1 MRSTPLA
8 RFGIALVLALAAWLW
23 SWWPL
28 LAGLLWGFALKCDDA
43 CGGDG
48 WRESA
53 DAWQWQAIA
62 ALGAAAFLTAT
73 ALVLLVVLRRRR
85 AALGALVAE
94 ILVTQTLMTLLAPD
108 WWRHVDRNA
117 LAILATL
124 AAAAAGVGAVA
135 LTPPRRV
142 AS

>member
-1 MRSTPLA
+1 MRPTPLA

-28 LAGLLWGFALKCDDA
+28 LAGLVWGFALKCDDA
-43 CGGDG
+43 CGGEG
-48 WRESA
+48 WRGRP

-85 AALGALVAE
+85 AAVGALVAE
-94 ILVTQTLMTLLAPD
+94 FLLAGTLMTLLAPD

-117 LAILATL
+117 LAVLATL
-124 AAAAAGVGAVA
+124 AAAGAAFGAVA
-135 LTPPRRV
+135 LMPSHRA